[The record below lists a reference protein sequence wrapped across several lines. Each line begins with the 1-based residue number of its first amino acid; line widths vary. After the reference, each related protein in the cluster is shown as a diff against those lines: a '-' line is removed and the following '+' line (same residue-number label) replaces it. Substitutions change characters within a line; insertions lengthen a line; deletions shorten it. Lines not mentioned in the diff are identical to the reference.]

1 MSKLG
6 AAVGRKTAKKT
17 QILAVQRIL
26 LNRYMSPLKKGKN
39 LSKLNICNLT
49 KPELK
54 KARGVLLSQNRKE
67 KFGLFF
73 KYKIRTVSGGIHPFI
88 GN

>member
-1 MSKLG
+1 
-6 AAVGRKTAKKT
+6 
-17 QILAVQRIL
+17 
-26 LNRYMSPLKKGKN
+26 MSPLKKGKN

-54 KARGVLLSQNRKE
+54 KAGGVLLSQNRKG

-73 KYKIRTVSGGIHPFI
+73 KYKIRTVNSEIHTFI
-88 GN
+88 